1 MYAVFIDRD
10 ALREVT
16 LTALAA
22 YARTAGWAKVDTY
35 GDHSDVYAGPSLPE
49 LLIPRTHQLGD
60 YLLVVVRL
68 IEIFA
73 RVAGVSE
80 NAIYYELLAIGR
92 DAVSAGVS
100 DDRNDDGE

>member
-1 MYAVFIDRD
+1 MPSLSTGTPCVKFRQRLWPPTP
-10 ALREVT
+10 ALPVGLKWT
-16 LTALAA
+16 LTA
-22 YARTAGWAKVDTY
+22 TIPT
-35 GDHSDVYAGPSLPE
+35 VYAGPSLPE

-60 YLLVVVRL
+60 YGLVVARL

-73 RVAGVSE
+73 QVAGVSE

-100 DDRNDDGE
+100 DDRDDGE

>member
-1 MYAVFIDRD
+1 MNAVFIDRD
-10 ALREVT
+10 ALREVSS
-16 LTALAA
+16 TALAA
-22 YARTAGWAKVDTY
+22 YARTHGWGKVDTY
-35 GDHSDVYAGPSLPE
+35 GDHSDVYTAQFLPE

-60 YLLVVVRL
+60 YLLVVARL

-80 NAIYYELLAIGR
+80 NVIYYELLAIGR

-100 DDRNDDGE
+100 DGGGDGE

>member
-1 MYAVFIDRD
+1 MYAVFIDQD

-16 LTALAA
+16 PTALAA
-22 YARTAGWAKVDTY
+22 YARAAGWVKGDTY
-35 GDHSDVYAGPSLPE
+35 RHYSDVYTGPSLPDVI
-49 LLIPRTHQLGD
+49 IPRTHQLGD
-60 YLLVVVRL
+60 YLLVVARL

-100 DDRNDDGE
+100 DDGDDGE